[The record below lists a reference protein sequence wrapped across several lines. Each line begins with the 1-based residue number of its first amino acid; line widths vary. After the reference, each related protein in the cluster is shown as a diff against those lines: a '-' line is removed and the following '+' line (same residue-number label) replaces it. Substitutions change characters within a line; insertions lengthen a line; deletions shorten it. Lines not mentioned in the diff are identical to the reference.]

1 MRQKYILLRDDDKQ
15 ELVLRE
21 MGEIDREI
29 YALLC
34 EETYSYET
42 IERAIKK
49 GQQTLTRTLRT
60 DNIFPQGVYAVKIGE
75 AVQEMFAERENGSR
89 ELFLNDVDFLK
100 IEKNAV
106 EEEII
111 VIEEDDPADIDDLLD
126 EDVEVVEDDDLPENL
141 TKGGIGVDSPLKIAD
156 DEVEDMDMEA
166 G

>member
-34 EETYSYET
+34 EETYSYEA

-60 DNIFPQGVYAVKIGE
+60 DNIFPQGVYAAKIGE

-89 ELFLNDVDFLK
+89 ELFLNDVDFLQ

-106 EEEII
+106 EEEVI
-111 VIEEDDPADIDDLLD
+111 VIEEDDPADIDNLLD
-126 EDVEVVEDDDLPENL
+126 EDVEDVEDDDLPENL